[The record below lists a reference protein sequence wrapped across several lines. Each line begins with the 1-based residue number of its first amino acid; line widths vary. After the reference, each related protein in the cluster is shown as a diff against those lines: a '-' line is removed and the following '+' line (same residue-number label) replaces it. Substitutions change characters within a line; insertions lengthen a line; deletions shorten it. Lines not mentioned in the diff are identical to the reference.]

1 MARLLRG
8 MTDDSSVYA
17 INQTSLRTQRLMGY
31 SVVPMARLIP
41 TRARLQWARRV
52 HERIIA
58 PSGRSIPPVTLAP
71 IEVLHHGF
79 TDPSEV
85 ARKLERNKRLVEIE
99 LEEDAADRVA
109 LYNLAATHFLTGGL
123 FSSLDHYRLAQ
134 SCLERL
140 IQGTEGCGSA
150 LGQPPSASA
159 DSYILLAWTL
169 LAQLG
174 FTDAMTACIRGRAI
188 HPGDLGLLCAEA
200 AVLAHSGWWKEAR
213 ARWNLMPWLRAYRD
227 APGMTLGKYAKL
239 VAAKIEYAYSLEEN
253 GEYYEALAVWIE
265 LAQNSAG
272 LFDALPGLKRT
283 LRLILRDGVR
293 RPGFFLRN
301 LNRIAETLGV
311 ANRRKREPVP
321 V

>member
-1 MARLLRG
+1 

-17 INQTSLRTQRLMGY
+17 INQASLRTQRLMGY

-52 HERIIA
+52 HERMIA
-58 PSGRSIPPVTLAP
+58 PSGRSTPPVTLAP

-109 LYNLAATHFLTGGL
+109 LYNLAATHFLTGRL
-123 FSSLDHYRLAQ
+123 FSSRDHYRLAQ

-140 IQGTEGCGSA
+140 IQGAEDSA
-150 LGQPPSASA
+150 SAVGQPPLASA
-159 DSYILLAWTL
+159 DSYVLLAWTL
-169 LAQLG
+169 LALLA
-174 FTDAMTACIRGRAI
+174 FADAMTACIRGRAI
-188 HPGDLGLLCAEA
+188 HPGNLGLLCAEA
-200 AVLAHSGWWKEAR
+200 AVLAHSGWWNEAR
-213 ARWNLMPWLRAYRD
+213 ARWNLMPWLRAYREG
-227 APGMTLGKYAKL
+227 PGMELGQYAML
-239 VAAKIEYAYSLEEN
+239 VAAKTGYAYCLEEN
-253 GEYYEALAVWIE
+253 GEYCDALAVWIE
-265 LAQNSAG
+265 LARNSAG

-283 LRLILRDGVR
+283 LRLSLRDGVR
-293 RPGFFLRN
+293 RPGFFLGN
-301 LNRIAETLGV
+301 LNRIAETLEL
-311 ANRRKREPVP
+311 ANRGKREPVP